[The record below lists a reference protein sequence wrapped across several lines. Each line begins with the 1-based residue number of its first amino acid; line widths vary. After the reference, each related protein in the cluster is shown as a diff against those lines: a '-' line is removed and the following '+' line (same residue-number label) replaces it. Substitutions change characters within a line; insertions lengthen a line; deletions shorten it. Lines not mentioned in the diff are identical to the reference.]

1 MRNLLFVVLFAV
13 PTPVLADW
21 AEVPLEVLVDEADLI
36 VVGKVTKVQDG
47 GFFTIGPNKSDH
59 IVKQDVAVL
68 EISAILKAPAN
79 FGKPKEVHIGQSGL
93 AKITSADIRFRAG
106 QQG

>member
-1 MRNLLFVVLFAV
+1 MTFSLCTVA
-13 PTPVLADW
+13 TPIRADW

-47 GFFTIGPNKSDH
+47 GFFTLGPNKSDH

-68 EISAILKAPAN
+68 EISAILKAPAL
-79 FGKPKEVHIGQSGL
+79 FGKTKVLHIGQKALG
-93 AKITSADIRFRAG
+93 KVTSADIRFVP
-106 QQG
+106 